1 MFWFPCQQMSLLE
14 RAVEEEPSEIFVKP
28 EIPFDIEL
36 VGELLKDIR
45 SNLIGQEDVSLHG
58 KLPELRVSRLD
69 DITSCLT
76 VLRDYITSWSH
87 DVLKPQSTLQPEL
100 KRLREKVAD
109 LELQLQETMFE
120 SESSEGDLLSQLQ
133 VLGGV
138 L

>member
-1 MFWFPCQQMSLLE
+1 MSLLE